1 MWCGSWGHKR
11 LDKTELLNCTEPHY
25 KIKSESG
32 VTFVV
37 FLFGLHFC
45 SGSLDNFCFPSG
57 RIDYEGIKA
66 LKGFLRTHVS
76 TYTICKLPDTMLE
89 LNKH

>member
-11 LDKTELLNCTEPHY
+11 LDETELLNCTEPHY

-32 VTFVV
+32 VTFCCVV
-37 FLFGLHFC
+37 IWLTFC
-45 SGSLDNFCFPSG
+45 RLDNFCFPSG

-66 LKGFLRTHVS
+66 LKGFLRTHVL
-76 TYTICKLPDTMLE
+76 TYTICKLPGTMLE
-89 LNKH
+89 LNKR